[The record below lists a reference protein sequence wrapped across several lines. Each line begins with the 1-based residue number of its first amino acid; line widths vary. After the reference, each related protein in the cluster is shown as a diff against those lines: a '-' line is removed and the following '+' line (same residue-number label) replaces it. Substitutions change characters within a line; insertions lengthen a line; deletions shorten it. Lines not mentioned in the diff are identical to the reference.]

1 MQRNRNKATLSLIL
15 ALALSTISSAV
26 FAQGQRDNS
35 RDTPRT
41 TSSRYEGI
49 VRQVSP
55 ADSRL
60 VIENDDHERLTII
73 GTPTTPVYYQRETY
87 RIENIEVGDRIRV
100 EPSSTGDEI
109 RARSIEVVS
118 SVSQGSGNVPRTN
131 TPGTISGRITFVDT
145 RANTFRVDIGR
156 GTDVTVDVGKANDD
170 KNRRVKSNDFLIG
183 DRITATGN
191 WVGQN
196 TFRAT
201 SIHWGIDG
209 PTTGGPNPGGP
220 GPGGSGPG
228 PGGPPPSTG
237 SGDGPGRPD
246 YITVVVYGTVQ
257 DVQKGTSTITVKD
270 KDMDRT
276 VRVMMSED
284 FAIRTK
290 NGNYVMADTLKQ
302 GDLIVVKA
310 FRDNYGN

>member
-1 MQRNRNKATLSLIL
+1 
-15 ALALSTISSAV
+15 
-26 FAQGQRDNS
+26 
-35 RDTPRT
+35 
-41 TSSRYEGI
+41 

-87 RIENIEVGDRIRV
+87 RIENLEVGDRIRV
-100 EPSSTGDEI
+100 EPSSTGDDI
-109 RARSIEVVS
+109 RARSIEVIS
-118 SVSQGSGNVPRTN
+118 SVSQSPTSGGARIN

-183 DRITATGN
+183 DRVTATGN
-191 WVGQN
+191 WIGQN

-201 SIHWGIDG
+201 SIHWGIDSPAG
-209 PTTGGPNPGGP
+209 GGGTTVPPTTG
-220 GPGGSGPG
+220 SGL
-228 PGGPPPSTG
+228 
-237 SGDGPGRPD
+237 GDGPGRPD

-257 DVQKGTSTITVKD
+257 DIQRSASSITVKD

-276 VRVMMSED
+276 VRVMLSED
-284 FAIRTK
+284 FAIRMK
-290 NGNYVMADTLKQ
+290 SGNYVMADTLKQ
-302 GDLIVVKA
+302 GDSIVVKA
-310 FRDNYGN
+310 FRDNFGNYIAQTLRIR